1 MAVATISLQPASAGS
16 AAVMGR
22 VPGTRGDAPSRYP
35 PPSRIG
41 KGHGSQTVAELLVG
55 GGIHQTVELALVGQR
70 HAEEP
75 AFAFGVAVDQ
85 RRVLLELAIALGH
98 DAVDRG
104 IRSEERRV
112 GRECVRTCRSRW

>member
-55 GGIHQTVELALVGQR
+55 GGIHQTVALALVGHR

-75 AFAFGVAVDQ
+75 AFAFGAAHEHPRLFPQ
-85 RRVLLELAIALGH
+85 LALSPGH
-98 DAVDRG
+98 PP
-104 IRSEERRV
+104 
-112 GRECVRTCRSRW
+112 

>member
-85 RRVLLELAIALGH
+85 RRVFL
-98 DAVDRG
+98 
-104 IRSEERRV
+104 RSEEHTS
-112 GRECVRTCRSRW
+112 ELQSLMS

>member
-85 RRVLLELAIALGH
+85 PRVFLELAIPPAH
-98 DAVDRG
+98 TASPRG
-104 IRSEERRV
+104 LHVLCSFYHNI
-112 GRECVRTCRSRW
+112 

>member
-1 MAVATISLQPASAGS
+1 
-16 AAVMGR
+16 MGR
-22 VPGTRGDAPSRYP
+22 VPGTRGDAPSRNP

-41 KGHGSQTVAELLVG
+41 KGHGSHTVAELLVG

-85 RRVLLELAIALGH
+85 RRVFLALAIALGH
-98 DAVDRG
+98 DALDRG
-104 IRSEERRV
+104 IYVTCGLYRIDNFRIAALRTV
-112 GRECVRTCRSRW
+112 TPALGPPDATNVR

>member
-41 KGHGSQTVAELLVG
+41 KGYGSQTVAELLVG

-85 RRVLLELAIALGH
+85 RRVFLELAIALGH

-104 IRSEERRV
+104 IYVACGPEI
-112 GRECVRTCRSRW
+112 GRAHV